1 MASINKVM
9 IIGNLG
15 RDPEVSQKGDMT
27 IANLAVATSR
37 KSRSKDGQ
45 VIEETEWHRVVLFG
59 RSAELA
65 RDYLKKGR
73 SIFIEGRL
81 RTKKYQAKD
90 GTEKSVTEIVGEN
103 MQFIASGRQDDQQ
116 PAQRPA
122 PGPAPA
128 ARQQRPP
135 QRSSGYDDY
144 PF

>member
-122 PGPAPA
+122 SGPAPA